1 MRILEHYG
9 EIDMFGDRSRVS
21 ATNKQVFEN
30 THFYRV
36 SFPYPDESNVTMTL
50 NTVGKILD
58 LSPIQFSYQSTP
70 YI

>member
-21 ATNKQVFEN
+21 ATNERVFQN

-36 SFPYPDESNVTMTL
+36 SIHYPDESNVTMTL

-58 LSPIQFSYQSTP
+58 SSLIQFSY
-70 YI
+70 